1 MTATFVLSGGAS
13 LGSVQVG
20 MALALSEAGI
30 KPDRIVGTSVGAVNG
45 AWLAGGRSAEDLAEL
60 WRGLRRSDLFP
71 LGPLLGLRGF
81 LGRRNHLI
89 SNRGLRRLL
98 VRHVEFGNLENA
110 QIPLTVITTD
120 ACTGEE
126 VPLSSGPAI
135 PAVLASAA
143 LPAIFPAIKMGG
155 RSLIDGGVSN
165 NTPITRAI
173 EAGATE
179 VWVLSTG
186 YSCGLIEPPD
196 GALPM
201 AMHAVALLVQQR
213 LVLETSTRTY
223 PVPVH
228 LIPPPCPISIV
239 PTDFSQTNELI
250 ERGYAGTRQWLANG
264 RPHAMPF
271 GPHLHS
277 AKNHSSVAFGDTG

>member
-1 MTATFVLSGGAS
+1 MTTTFVLSGGAS

-20 MALALSEAGI
+20 MALALNEAGI
-30 KPDRIVGTSVGAVNG
+30 TPDRIVGTSVGAVNG
-45 AWLAGGRSAEDLAEL
+45 AWLASGRSVEDLADL

-98 VRHVEFGNLENA
+98 ERHVDFPNLESA
-110 QIPLTVITTD
+110 RIPLTVITTD
-120 ACTGEE
+120 ARSGEE
-126 VPLSSGPAI
+126 VPLSHGPAI

-143 LPAIFPAIKMGG
+143 LPGIFPAIKIGE

-165 NTPITRAI
+165 NTPITHAI

-186 YSCGLIEPPD
+186 YSCGLAAPPA

-213 LVLETSTRTY
+213 LVLETITRTY

-228 LIPPPCPISIV
+228 LIPPPCPISIA
-239 PTDFSQTNELI
+239 PTDFSQTHELI

-264 RPHAMPF
+264 RPHAMPL
-271 GPHLHS
+271 GPHLH
-277 AKNHSSVAFGDTG
+277 ATENHSSVAFGDIG